1 MPGGGGEE
9 KIRPSVCEG
18 EAMVFPLDLLG
29 WMILDSILHGESWTS
44 LLISGRL
51 ATDEFGGVDTRL

>member
-1 MPGGGGEE
+1 
-9 KIRPSVCEG
+9 
-18 EAMVFPLDLLG
+18 MVFPLDLLG
-29 WMILDSILHGESWTS
+29 WMILDSILHGESGTS